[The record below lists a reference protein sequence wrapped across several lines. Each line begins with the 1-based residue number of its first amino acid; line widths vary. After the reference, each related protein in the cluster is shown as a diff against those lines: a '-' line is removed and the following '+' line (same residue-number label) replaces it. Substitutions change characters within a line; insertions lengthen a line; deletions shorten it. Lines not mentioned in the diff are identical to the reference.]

1 MVLTH
6 LPYWVTATNLQPDC
20 PQRTARQPEETDM
33 NGGAA
38 AAAIAQ
44 AIKASGAIVRME
56 PNDFQQI
63 VGRADEPIVVIAT
76 SKLFGKVSYK
86 YVTSYKGLAFYTKS
100 SSRLSF
106 GSGAMMVSA
115 KSIWVPQ

>member
-1 MVLTH
+1 MS
-6 LPYWVTATNLQPDC
+6 
-20 PQRTARQPEETDM
+20 
-33 NGGAA
+33 NGAAA

-56 PNDFQQI
+56 PNDFMQI
-63 VGRADEPIVVIAT
+63 VGRANDPIVVMAT
-76 SKLFGKVSYK
+76 SKVFRKTSYK
-86 YVTSYKGLAFYTKS
+86 YITGYKGLTFYTKS

-115 KSIWVPQ
+115 KNIWVPQ